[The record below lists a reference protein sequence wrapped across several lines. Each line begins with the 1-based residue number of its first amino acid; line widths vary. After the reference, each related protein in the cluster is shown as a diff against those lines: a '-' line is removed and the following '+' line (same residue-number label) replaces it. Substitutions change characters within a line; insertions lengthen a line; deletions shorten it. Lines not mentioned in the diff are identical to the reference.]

1 MITFHLAD
9 VLNSTGTLIN
19 EGKVLYYVINTS
31 KNKLLGTKDFKSIS
45 KDKISPANIVGT
57 HNDFKH
63 HSTNL
68 WIKGEVINEDRF
80 KLIHLESKKFLT
92 ATPNGLLALERGMQ
106 NQ

>member
-1 MITFHLAD
+1 M
-9 VLNSTGTLIN
+9 
-19 EGKVLYYVINTS
+19 
-31 KNKLLGTKDFKSIS
+31 LGTKEELDGTLSIS
-45 KDKISPANIVGT
+45 KDKVSPATIVGT

-92 ATPNGLLALERGMQ
+92 ATPAGGLALEKGTYNSVITFQAYKNFLVSR
-106 NQ
+106 